1 MERILLLILPNV
13 LYYILLP
20 ILFLYFFCRYC
31 NICFLWKHCFC
42 YAVLSVIL
50 FLFTHQYYHISLAL
64 EMLLLIAY
72 CCVILKEKLLKSI
85 MITILLFSVY
95 SVCNGIVQ
103 LFSFWIL
110 SNIDTTKMAI
120 LQYADSIYILITI
133 FFMICL
139 LWIILIYF
147 GKSIV
152 AVNGLHLFLLI
163 MPIFFIFV
171 VEELIRNTIYGDTI
185 VLDSKLGI
193 VFPVINYIEI
203 LFLQV
208 IAFICIFTS
217 LIVYQNIIKSI
228 SANQTIQLLK
238 QQNHFQ
244 QIYMQ
249 EAQTRYQQTRSF
261 RHDIKNHI
269 TVLSELLKQN
279 LSQEAYQYLYH
290 MEEISKNLSFTVQTG
305 NVVIDALLSSKFSVA
320 KQKNI
325 TIKCDLIVPKNINEM
340 DWCIVLSNAL
350 DNAIIESSMIT
361 EQKRYI
367 CVTGTQ
373 KGNFYVIC
381 IKNNCREEIKNIP
394 DMGIGLYNIQSVCE
408 KYGGTMHIKL
418 EQGMYQIDMLFII
431 SQQ

>member
-1 MERILLLILPNV
+1 
-13 LYYILLP
+13 
-20 ILFLYFFCRYC
+20 
-31 NICFLWKHCFC
+31 
-42 YAVLSVIL
+42 
-50 FLFTHQYYHISLAL
+50 
-64 EMLLLIAY
+64 
-72 CCVILKEKLLKSI
+72 

-110 SNIDTTKMAI
+110 SNIDATKVAI

-133 FFMICL
+133 FFMICS

-147 GKSIV
+147 GKSII

-279 LSQEAYQYLYH
+279 LSQQAYQYLYY
-290 MEEISKNLSFTVQTG
+290 MEEMSKNLSFTVQTG

-325 TIKCDLIVPKNINEM
+325 AVKCDFIVPKNINEM

-350 DNAIIESSMIT
+350 DNAITESSMIPE

-367 CVTGTQ
+367 CITGEQ

-381 IKNNCREEIKNIP
+381 VKNNCREEIKHVP

-408 KYGGTMHIKL
+408 KYGGTMHIEL
-418 EQGMYQIDMLFII
+418 QQGIYQIDMLFII

>member
-1 MERILLLILPNV
+1 
-13 LYYILLP
+13 
-20 ILFLYFFCRYC
+20 
-31 NICFLWKHCFC
+31 
-42 YAVLSVIL
+42 
-50 FLFTHQYYHISLAL
+50 
-64 EMLLLIAY
+64 MLLLIAY
-72 CCVILKEKLLKSI
+72 GCIVLKENLLKSV
-85 MITILLFSVY
+85 MITTLLFSVY

-103 LFSFWIL
+103 LFDFWIL
-110 SNIDTTKMAI
+110 SNIDAKKMAI
-120 LQYADSIYILITI
+120 LQYADSVHIIITI

-139 LWIILIYF
+139 LFVILIYF
-147 GKSIV
+147 GKSII
-152 AVNGLHLFLLI
+152 AVNGLYLFLLI
-163 MPIFFIFV
+163 MPIFFISV
-171 VEELIRNTIYGDTI
+171 VERLISNTIYGDTI

-193 VFPVINYIEI
+193 VFPVVNHIEI

-228 SANQTIQLLK
+228 SANQMIQLLK

-279 LSQEAYQYLYH
+279 LSQQAYQYLYH

-305 NVVIDALLSSKFSVA
+305 NVVIDALLNSKFSVA
-320 KQKNI
+320 EQKNI
-325 TIKCDLIVPKNINEM
+325 VIECDLIVPSNINEM

-350 DNAIIESSMIT
+350 DNAITESSMIT

-367 CVTGTQ
+367 CVTGSQ
-373 KGNFYVIC
+373 KGNFYIIC
-381 IKNNCREEIKNIP
+381 VKNNCREEIKHVP
-394 DMGIGLYNIQSVCE
+394 DMGIGLYNIQSICE

-418 EQGMYQIDMLFII
+418 QQGMYVIDMLFII